1 MDVPVWLREARESSD
16 ADAAPSS
23 LLGNVL
29 FPLPALRRDPVS
41 ILTWWESRRLI
52 YNAIVGATGLI
63 TLAIVAA
70 ISVLPPGLPH
80 LLPPLPAILIYGAVA
95 NVCYT
100 FGPMIEIAL
109 QALWKNRVLPVG
121 PALFRQGLSFSVGL
135 TLLPILLVSATWV
148 ARLGAWIFR

>member
-1 MDVPVWLREARESSD
+1 MDIPVWLREARASVE
-16 ADAAPSS
+16 AEGPPPS

-29 FPLPALRRDPVS
+29 FPLPALRRDPIS

-52 YNAIVGATGLI
+52 YNAIVGGTGLI

-70 ISVLPPGLPH
+70 ISALPPGLPH
-80 LLPPLPAILIYGAVA
+80 FLPPLPAILVYGALA

-109 QALWKNRVLPVG
+109 QTIWKDRVLPVG